1 MYIIKTEKEKN
12 GMHLIQSQ
20 SHRTECWL
28 DGYIEV
34 PKELEDA
41 AAMCEGFCDLTIENG
56 VLVGITARPDLKP
69 AEAEKGITTEER
81 LEALEKAVL
90 EMALGGE

>member
-1 MYIIKTEKEKN
+1 MYIIKIEKDTN
-12 GMHLIQSQ
+12 NRHLMQSQ
-20 SHRTECWL
+20 SHRTSCWL

-34 PKELEDA
+34 PKELENA
-41 AAMCEGFCDLTIENG
+41 AIMCEGFCDLTIERG

-69 AEAEKGITTEER
+69 AEAKKEVTTDER

-90 EMALGGE
+90 ELALGGE